1 MVDDAELDRAM
12 FARLLRDARLANPL
26 RAFAHGED
34 LIDALIGIL
43 RGAPPP
49 VCCFVDVKMTG
60 MSGFDVLRWIRCQ
73 SALDIVPVVMLSSS
87 EAPHD
92 LSEALYHGA
101 QCYTAKFP
109 TADHLRAIVDEAEAM
124 AAAVPGRPF
133 RLPCNLLLPSAQPV
147 S

>member
-1 MVDDAELDRAM
+1 M
-12 FARLLRDARLANPL
+12 FERTLREARVPNPL
-26 RAFAHGED
+26 RAFRHGED

-49 VCCFVDVKMTG
+49 VACFVDVKMTG

-73 SALDIVPVVMLSSS
+73 GALDDVPVIMLSSS

-92 LSEALYHGA
+92 LTEALYYGA
-101 QCYTAKFP
+101 QCYLAKFP
-109 TADHLRAIVDEAEAM
+109 APEQLRDVVQQAETMAEATLT
-124 AAAVPGRPF
+124 RPF
-133 RLPCNLLLPSAQPV
+133 RVPCNLLIPSVQAV